1 MQELNLLHKGKSHK
15 KTLNAKFKENFFGYL
30 FVLIPVLGFFL
41 FTAWAL
47 GYSVFMSFTNFNA
60 IKGTFKYVG
69 FENYLEIVKEEN
81 FRDATLNTVLML
93 LSIPVGAFLGL
104 LLAIYLKRLAK
115 GRTLLTI
122 LYYLPAVTSSLA
134 IMIVFRDLFKNG
146 EMGLINSIL
155 GVELNWLSND
165 PWLIKIAIIIKNIWA
180 GIGGSMILYLA
191 GVNNIP
197 ESYYEV
203 ARVQGAT
210 RWQQF
215 IDITLPM
222 TNNTSFYL
230 IVTGIIGGLQSYA
243 DSRVMGGGL
252 PGARTIVYYI
262 WNYGINQANYGWAS
276 AASVLLSIVILIIT
290 VILFSKS
297 NVFKD
302 VRK

>member
-69 FENYLEIVKEEN
+69 FENYLEIFKEEN

-104 LLAIYLKRLAK
+104 LLAIYLKKLAK

>member
-1 MQELNLLHKGKSHK
+1 MQELNLLHKGKSRK
-15 KTLNAKFKENFFGYL
+15 KTLSAKFKENFYGYL

-69 FENYLEIVKEEN
+69 FENYIEIFTEEN

-104 LLAIYLKRLAK
+104 LLAIYLKKLAK

-122 LYYLPAVTSSLA
+122 VYYLPAVTSSLA
-134 IMIVFRDLFKNG
+134 IMIVFRDLFRNG

-155 GVELNWLSND
+155 GTKLNWLSND

-210 RWQQF
+210 RMQQF

-230 IVTGIIGGLQSYA
+230 IVTGVIAGLQSYA

-262 WNYGINQANYGWAS
+262 WDYGINQANYGWAS

>member
-1 MQELNLLHKGKSHK
+1 
-15 KTLNAKFKENFFGYL
+15 
-30 FVLIPVLGFFL
+30 
-41 FTAWAL
+41 
-47 GYSVFMSFTNFNA
+47 MSFTNFNA

-69 FENYLEIVKEEN
+69 FENYIEIFKEEN

-104 LLAIYLKRLAK
+104 LLAIYLKKLAK

>member
-1 MQELNLLHKGKSHK
+1 MQELNLLHKGKGHK
-15 KTLNAKFKENFFGYL
+15 TRFNARFKENFFGYL

-47 GYSVFMSFTNFNA
+47 GYSVFMSFTDFNA

-69 FENYLEIVKEEN
+69 FQNYIEIFKEKN

-93 LSIPVGAFLGL
+93 LSIPVGVFLGL

-146 EMGLINSIL
+146 EYGLINSLL
-155 GVELNWLSND
+155 GIDLNWISND
-165 PWLIKIAIIIKNIWA
+165 PWLIKIAIIFKNIWG
-180 GIGGSMILYLA
+180 GIGGTMILYFA

-203 ARVQGAT
+203 ARVQGASG
-210 RWQQF
+210 WQQF

-252 PGARTIVYYI
+252 PGGRTIVYYI
-262 WNYGINQANYGWAS
+262 WNYGINQANYGLAS
-276 AASVLLSIVILIIT
+276 AASVLLLIVILIIT

-297 NVFKD
+297 NIFKD

>member
-15 KTLNAKFKENFFGYL
+15 KTLNSNFKENLYGYL

-69 FENYLEIVKEEN
+69 FANYIEIFKEEN
-81 FRDATLNTVLML
+81 FRDATLNTILML
-93 LSIPVGAFLGL
+93 LSIPIGAFLGL
-104 LLAIYLKRLAK
+104 LLAIYLKKLAK

-122 LYYLPAVTSSLA
+122 IYYLPAVTSSLA
-134 IMIVFRDLFKNG
+134 IMIVFRDLFRNG

-230 IVTGIIGGLQSYA
+230 IVTGVIGGLQSYA

>member
-15 KTLNAKFKENFFGYL
+15 KTLNAKFKENFYGYL

-60 IKGTFKYVG
+60 IKGTFKFVG
-69 FENYLEIVKEEN
+69 FENYLEIFKEEN
-81 FRDATLNTVLML
+81 FRDATLNTILML

-104 LLAIYLKRLAK
+104 LLAIYLKKLAK

-134 IMIVFRDLFKNG
+134 IMIVFRDLFRNG

-155 GVELNWLSND
+155 GAELNWLSND

-180 GIGGSMILYLA
+180 GVGGSMILYLA

-203 ARVQGAT
+203 ARVQGAS

-276 AASVLLSIVILIIT
+276 AASVLLSIVILVIT

>member
-69 FENYLEIVKEEN
+69 FENYLEIFKEEN

>member
-1 MQELNLLHKGKSHK
+1 MQELNLLLKGKSHR

-69 FENYLEIVKEEN
+69 FENYIEIFKEEN

-104 LLAIYLKRLAK
+104 LLAIYLKKLAK

-146 EMGLINSIL
+146 EMGLINSII

-165 PWLIKIAIIIKNIWA
+165 PWLIKIAIIIKNICA
-180 GIGGSMILYLA
+180 
-191 GVNNIP
+191 
-197 ESYYEV
+197 
-203 ARVQGAT
+203 
-210 RWQQF
+210 
-215 IDITLPM
+215 
-222 TNNTSFYL
+222 
-230 IVTGIIGGLQSYA
+230 
-243 DSRVMGGGL
+243 
-252 PGARTIVYYI
+252 
-262 WNYGINQANYGWAS
+262 
-276 AASVLLSIVILIIT
+276 
-290 VILFSKS
+290 
-297 NVFKD
+297 
-302 VRK
+302 

>member
-15 KTLNAKFKENFFGYL
+15 KTLNAKFKEHLFAYL
-30 FVLIPVLGFFL
+30 FILIPVLGFFL

-60 IKGTFKYVG
+60 IKGTFKFIG
-69 FENYLEIVKEEN
+69 FQNYIEIFQEQN
-81 FRDATLNTVLML
+81 FRDATLNTILML
-93 LSIPVGAFLGL
+93 LSIPVGVFLGL
-104 LLAIYLKRLAK
+104 LLAIYLKKLAK

-155 GVELNWLSND
+155 GTDLNWISND
-165 PWLIKIAIIIKNIWA
+165 PWLIKIAIVIKNIWG
-180 GIGGSMILYLA
+180 GIGGAMILYLA

-203 ARVQGAT
+203 ARVQGAS

-230 IVTGIIGGLQSYA
+230 IVTGVISGLQSYA
-243 DSRVMGGGL
+243 DSLVMGGGL

>member
-69 FENYLEIVKEEN
+69 FENYIEIFKEEN
-81 FRDATLNTVLML
+81 FRDASLNTVLML

-104 LLAIYLKRLAK
+104 LLAIYLKKLAK

>member
-15 KTLNAKFKENFFGYL
+15 KTLNANFKENLYGYL

-69 FENYLEIVKEEN
+69 FANYIEIFKEEN
-81 FRDATLNTVLML
+81 FRDATLNTILML

-104 LLAIYLKRLAK
+104 LLAIYLKKLAK

-122 LYYLPAVTSSLA
+122 IYYLPAVTSSLA
-134 IMIVFRDLFKNG
+134 IMIVFRDLFRNG

-230 IVTGIIGGLQSYA
+230 IVTGVIGGLQSYA

>member
-69 FENYLEIVKEEN
+69 FENYIEIFKEEN
-81 FRDATLNTVLML
+81 FRDASLNTVLML

-104 LLAIYLKRLAK
+104 LLAIYLKKLAR

>member
-15 KTLNAKFKENFFGYL
+15 RTLSANFKENIYGYL

-69 FENYLEIVKEEN
+69 FANYIEIFKEEN
-81 FRDATLNTVLML
+81 FRDATLNTILML

-104 LLAIYLKRLAK
+104 LLAIYLKKLAK

-122 LYYLPAVTSSLA
+122 IYYLPAVTSSLA
-134 IMIVFRDLFKNG
+134 IMIVFRDLFRNG

-230 IVTGIIGGLQSYA
+230 IVTGVIGGLQSYA